1 MTQPSTSAEPALP
14 DERDVAELLPRA
26 GADDDG
32 ADDGVL
38 VDPDDPRLTV
48 MGLLAETWAG
58 LASAGRAQLAE
69 HGLGDVEF
77 EVLLRIT
84 RSPGAMLRLTD
95 LAAQT
100 SLSSSG
106 ITRVVDRL
114 EAAGSVCRQACATD
128 RRTTYAVVT
137 EAGRMRLSA
146 ALPGH
151 LELVE
156 RWLVRPL
163 SAEQLSALMDALR
176 VVRDGVRPCATAG
189 SRRPL
194 PTGDPVATVV
204 MPSATT

>member
-1 MTQPSTSAEPALP
+1 VDEHAAATVEQAAPDAAPAV
-14 DERDVAELLPRA
+14 DE
-26 GADDDG
+26 AD
-32 ADDGVL
+32 L
-38 VDPDDPRLTV
+38 RLTV

-58 LASAGRAQLAE
+58 LSALAAAQVAQ
-69 HGLGDVEF
+69 HGLGEVEF
-77 EVLLRIT
+77 EVLLRLS
-84 RSPGAMLRLTD
+84 RSPDGLLRMTD

-114 EAAGSVCRQACATD
+114 EAAGSVSRRACVTD

-137 EAGRMRLSA
+137 ETGRARLAA

-156 RWLVRPL
+156 RWLVAPL
-163 SAEQLSALMDALR
+163 SADQLGALVDALR

-189 SRRPL
+189 TRP
-194 PTGDPVATVV
+194 PVPQV
-204 MPSATT
+204 